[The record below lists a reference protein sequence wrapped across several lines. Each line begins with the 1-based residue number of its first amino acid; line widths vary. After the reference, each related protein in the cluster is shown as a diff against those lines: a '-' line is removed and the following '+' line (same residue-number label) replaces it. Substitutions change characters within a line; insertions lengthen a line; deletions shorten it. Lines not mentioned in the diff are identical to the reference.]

1 MQVGFNRRFAADWR
15 AARALL
21 DAGRL
26 GMPRLLRSVTRDSV
40 RSYLP
45 APIRSVASASISS
58 CITIRTDARLR
69 STPSPGGLAHLR
81 GDWVGKAIGAL
92 NPFGGTT
99 PARSRAVGGS
109 TTQLAA
115 EAVVRAARA
124 LKRWAAIDVV
134 KQTECHG
141 GQTFAPRHSGPC
153 SPWVE
158 GVADAVVG
166 LQDRGEQA
174 PLARSRRCLRR
185 ASALDRR
192 VSDGDR
198 LRTVGEPDPCTRTS
212 RRTRGTMT

>member
-1 MQVGFNRRFAADWR
+1 MLCPARRHQPDAARPRPALPNRGIEPLRSANSGGGAFVADGADPLLGFGLDQLLHHHPDRR
-15 AARALL
+15 AAQIHA
-21 DAGRL
+21 
-26 GMPRLLRSVTRDSV
+26 
-40 RSYLP
+40 
-45 APIRSVASASISS
+45 
-58 CITIRTDARLR
+58 
-69 STPSPGGLAHLR
+69 SPGGLAHLR
-81 GDWVGKAIGAL
+81 GGWEARRSSGAL

-99 PARSRAVGGS
+99 PARCRAVGGS

-115 EAVVRAARA
+115 EAAVRAARA
-124 LKRWAAIDVV
+124 LKRWAAIDVE

-198 LRTVGEPDPCTRTS
+198 LRTVREPDPCARTS
-212 RRTRGTMT
+212 

>member
-1 MQVGFNRRFAADWR
+1 MPDAAPSTRHCTSRACAHLTAALSRCDPQTQVAVHSWR
-15 AARALL
+15 
-21 DAGRL
+21 
-26 GMPRLLRSVTRDSV
+26 T
-40 RSYLP
+40 
-45 APIRSVASASISS
+45 APIRCSASVSISS

-124 LKRWAAIDVV
+124 LKRWAAIDVE

-141 GQTFAPRHSGPC
+141 GQTFAPRHSGGPC

-198 LRTVGEPDPCTRTS
+198 LRTVGEPDPCARTS
-212 RRTRGTMT
+212 RRTRGTTT

>member
-1 MQVGFNRRFAADWR
+1 MPGAAPSTRRCTSPACVHLTAALSRCDQQTRVAVHSWR
-15 AARALL
+15 
-21 DAGRL
+21 
-26 GMPRLLRSVTRDSV
+26 T
-40 RSYLP
+40 
-45 APIRSVASASISS
+45 APIRCSASVSISS

-81 GDWVGKAIGAL
+81 GDWVGKEIGAL

-99 PARSRAVGGS
+99 PARSRVVGGS

-124 LKRWAAIDVV
+124 LKRWAAIDVE

-141 GQTFAPRHSGPC
+141 DQTYAPRHSGGPC

-158 GVADAVVG
+158 GVADPVVG
-166 LQDRGEQA
+166 LQGRSEQA

-185 ASALDRR
+185 ASAVDRR

-212 RRTRGTMT
+212 RRTRGTTT